1 MRLVSLKKQKRQ
13 RNSLLNRKQQKG
25 FTEPMRTCIG
35 CRESKPKKEMIRI
48 ACYEGR
54 ISVDVTGRAKGRGVY
69 ICKDPECLEK
79 VRKTGAVKRGFKM
92 NFAPEDL
99 ERVYGELEQV
109 MEDAF

>member
-1 MRLVSLKKQKRQ
+1 M
-13 RNSLLNRKQQKG
+13 NRKQQKG

-35 CRESKPKKEMIRI
+35 CRESKPKKDMIRI
-48 ACYEGR
+48 ACYEGE

-69 ICKDPECLEK
+69 ICRDPECLK
-79 VRKTGAVKRGFKM
+79 AAVKKDAVKRGFRM
-92 NFAPEDL
+92 NFKSEDL